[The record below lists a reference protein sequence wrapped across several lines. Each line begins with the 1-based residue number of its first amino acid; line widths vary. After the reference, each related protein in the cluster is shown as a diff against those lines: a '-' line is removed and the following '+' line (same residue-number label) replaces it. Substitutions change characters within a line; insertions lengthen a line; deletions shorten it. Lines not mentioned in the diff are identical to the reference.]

1 MGTLAGE
8 SIAGIEEHLLEC
20 PFCQHRLAEADE
32 FLTVFRAAAMQIEEA
47 PERRLRTMPRVRFLW
62 AGAAAAMVFLAVL
75 VSREP
80 GAASALPA
88 TVAVQSLRGPE
99 AAAHVAAGRPFLL
112 VFDITAS
119 PPAVNEIQIVNAQGN
134 EVLKPSAGVR
144 DGRLTASVKR
154 LPRGVYWVRVY
165 RRQELV
171 AEYGLQAE

>member
-47 PERRLRTMPRVRFLW
+47 PAQRIRSVPRVRFLW

-80 GAASALPA
+80 GAASAPT

-119 PPAVNEIQIVNAQGN
+119 PPAVNEIEIVNAQGN
-134 EVLKPSAGVR
+134 EVLKPSAGAR
-144 DGRLTASVKR
+144 DGRLTASIKR